1 MSTIWE
7 GIINFF
13 KGDGLVVAKTISILI
28 FGLIIVQY
36 AMRITKNTFIKAK
49 MEKTISSFFSS
60 IIGVA
65 LYFILFLLVAKS
77 AGISSGSFIAVIS
90 AVGLAISLALKDSL
104 SNLANGFIILG
115 SKPFVVGDFI
125 EAVGVSGTVKAIGIF
140 NTKLATTDNKIIT
153 IPNSQIIGSS
163 VTNYSK
169 MPTRRLE
176 INFTVAFDADVDK
189 IRKIILGLIENTPQI
204 LASPEP
210 VVRVTGFYENGL
222 GMFAR
227 MWIPKDA
234 FWGVKF
240 QLQEQINKEFN
251 KNGIKIPYKK
261 IDINVANGDGGGKQW
276 KKLL

>member
-1 MSTIWE
+1 MDTIFQ

-13 KGDGLVVAKTISILI
+13 KGDGLVIAKTISILI
-28 FGLIIVQY
+28 FGLIIVNY
-36 AMRITKNTFIKAK
+36 ALRILKNTFIKAK
-49 MEKTISSFFSS
+49 MERTISSFFSS

-77 AGISSGSFIAVIS
+77 AGISAGSFIAVIS

-115 SKPFVVGDFI
+115 SKPFVVGDFV
-125 EAVGVSGTVKAIGIF
+125 ETVGVSGSVKSIGIF

-176 INFTVAFDADVDK
+176 ITFTVTFDADIDK
-189 IRKIILGLIENTPQI
+189 IRSIILKLIDDTPQI
-204 LASPEP
+204 LNSPQP
-210 VVRVTGFYENGL
+210 VVRVTGFLDNGL

-227 MWIPKDA
+227 MWVPKDA

-240 QLQEQINKEFN
+240 ELQELIMKEFN
-251 KNGIKIPYKK
+251 KNGIEIPYKK
-261 IDINVANGDGGGKQW
+261 VDINMVNDKAGEKR
-276 KKLL
+276 